1 MTLPV
6 IFTLKTT
13 PPPYSDFTANSHG
26 ITHNCKPVLSERD
39 IKGHHFRASFF
50 NGRNCNAQTF
60 KHSFLL
66 RILDA
71 LRQRHL

>member
-6 IFTLKTT
+6 ISTLKTT
-13 PPPYSDFTANSHG
+13 PPPYSDFTANSRG

-50 NGRNCNAQTF
+50 
-60 KHSFLL
+60 
-66 RILDA
+66 
-71 LRQRHL
+71 